1 MDTNSELDTSV
12 KLDTSEP
19 GAPRAQMDSVT
30 AVCAIQK
37 LVTGNQSMTKLKLL
51 SRRGKNN
58 FLRVL
63 LDTGSDDDLMVHKKD
78 LFSILPT

>member
-19 GAPRAQMDSVT
+19 GAQRVQMDLVT

-58 FLRVL
+58 F
-63 LDTGSDDDLMVHKKD
+63 
-78 LFSILPT
+78 